1 MTIESLNTHGGV
13 EVEKLLPLYPY
24 RDEQGNLVLDESLV
38 DYAKRTNQT
47 LQAVQRQADR
57 GLIPVI
63 QGKRYEKR
71 KVNLYALFL
80 KTIRHAEKYVRMT
93 E

>member
-1 MTIESLNTHGGV
+1 MMTDLLNAHGGADA
-13 EVEKLLPLYPY
+13 EKLLLLYPY
-24 RDEQGNLVLDESLV
+24 RDEQGNLVLDESLE

-47 LQAVQRQADR
+47 FRAVQGQADR

-63 QGKRYEKR
+63 QGQRYGKR